1 MIGCMSDHA
10 QAQDACVARFSVDGH
25 ECFLVPEDAPEATA
39 GVRIVGF
46 VTIEKRRYSICSD
59 QPGANAAPTDV
70 LTAREL
76 QIAVLI
82 AQGFDSKAI
91 GRRLGISAATVGA
104 HRTRAYAKLGVS
116 SRVALAARIVGT
128 VALHRRSANPA
139 RSPNQAL
146 PPT

>member
-1 MIGCMSDHA
+1 MIGRMSDHV
-10 QAQDACVARFSVDGH
+10 QAQDASVARFSVDGH
-25 ECFLVPEDAPEATA
+25 ACYLVPEDAREATA

-59 QPGANAAPTDV
+59 QPGVSSPTDV

-91 GRRLGISAATVGA
+91 GRRLGISHSTVGT
-104 HRTRAYAKLGVS
+104 HRTRVYSKLGVA
-116 SRVALAARIVGT
+116 SRRALAARIAGT
-128 VALHRRSANPA
+128 VALHRCPAIPA
-139 RSPNQAL
+139 RSADQAL

>member
-1 MIGCMSDHA
+1 MIGRMSDHV
-10 QAQDACVARFSVDGH
+10 QTQDASVARFSVDGQAYY
-25 ECFLVPEDAPEATA
+25 LVPEDARDAINA
-39 GVRIVGF
+39 VRVVGF

-59 QPGANAAPTDV
+59 QPGASSPTDV

-91 GRRLGISAATVGA
+91 GRRLGISRSTVGA
-104 HRTRAYAKLGVS
+104 HRTRVYAKLGVA
-116 SRVALAARIVGT
+116 SRRALAARIAGT
-128 VALHRRSANPA
+128 VALHRCPADPVRSAD
-139 RSPNQAL
+139 QAL

>member
-1 MIGCMSDHA
+1 MIGRMSDHL
-10 QAQDACVARFSVDGH
+10 QAQDASVARFSVDGH
-25 ECFLVPEDAPEATA
+25 ACYLVPEDAHDATA

-46 VTIEKRRYSICSD
+46 VTVGKRRYSICSD
-59 QPGANAAPTDV
+59 QPGVSSPTDL

-91 GRRLGISAATVGA
+91 GRRLGISHSTVGA
-104 HRTRAYAKLGVS
+104 HRARVYAKLGVA
-116 SRVALAARIVGT
+116 SRRALAVRIAGT
-128 VALHRRSANPA
+128 VALYRRPANPV
-139 RSPNQAL
+139 RSVDQAL